1 MSSYHQMGHD
11 STNLLKMQ
19 ALSDFKGAIISP
31 VNLKHDE
38 AYNLV
43 NEWTGQQNF
52 EFIFDP
58 QLYHPPSNK
67 GHLRSWFYFP
77 QSRNSMALDT
87 VSAWDNIVSG
97 LIDQVVNSIGV
108 DGICTPIMKPQ
119 VFRDDYYS
127 LAIQVGNNFFK
138 ACLEANAKCKVYQ
151 TLIVDLD
158 DLTQDKRAKEIA
170 SIVAGTRT
178 QAIYL
183 VINTNVAPRR
193 ELYDENG
200 LLGVMQLIKLL
211 EGSDLPVLVSHCSS
225 DLLLW
230 KAAGTTAFATG
241 KFFNL
246 RRFEISR
253 WNALAEEGGNQLP
266 YWFEQ
271 SILAFLNE
279 GDILRL
285 RNMGLLGVGNSSN
298 LFSDSILNSVAQG
311 SAWLS
316 NSWRHWLKW
325 FMDTESQLGKGN
337 INAVKEMLDKAEKNW
352 KHLGEQSVFLEQ
364 SKNDGAWLQP
374 WSNAIN
380 RFEKL

>member
-1 MSSYHQMGHD
+1 MSVYHQMGHD
-11 STNLLKMQ
+11 STNLLQIQ
-19 ALSDFKGAIISP
+19 ALDIFKGAIISP
-31 VNLKHDE
+31 VNMTHE
-38 AYNLV
+38 ETYNLV
-43 NEWTGQQNF
+43 NNWKGSKNF
-52 EFIFDP
+52 EFVFDP
-58 QLYHPPSNK
+58 QLYNPRSSK
-67 GHLRSWFYFP
+67 GKLKNWFYFP
-77 QSRNSMALDT
+77 QSENSMVLDT
-87 VSAWDNIVSG
+87 VQAWDNLISG

-108 DGICTPIMKPQ
+108 DGICTPIVKPK

-127 LAIQVGNNFFK
+127 LAIQVGNNFAK
-138 ACLEANAKCKVYQ
+138 ICQEANANCKVYQ

-158 DLTQDKRAKEIA
+158 DLTQEKRAKEIA

-183 VINTNVAPRR
+183 VINTNIAPRR
-193 ELYDENG
+193 EIYDENG
-200 LLGVMQLIKLL
+200 LLGIMQLIKLM
-211 EGSDLPVLVSHCSS
+211 ESSDLPVLVSHCSS

-230 KAAGTTAFATG
+230 KAAGATAFATG

-253 WNALAEEGGNQLP
+253 WDALAEEGGNQLP

-271 SILAFLNE
+271 GTLAFLSE

-285 RNMGLLGVGNSSN
+285 KNLGLLGLGNSSN
-298 LFSDSILNSVAQG
+298 LFSESILNSIKQG

-325 FMDTESQLGKGN
+325 FVDTEVQLEKGD
-337 INAVKEMLDKAEKNW
+337 IKAVKDMIDKAQKNW
-352 KHLGEQSVFLEQ
+352 KYMGEQSVFLEQ
-364 SKNDGAWLQP
+364 PKNDGAWLLP

-380 RFEKL
+380 KFEKL